1 MLYIKI
7 NSNALQFIDTRQFQ
21 RLRYLKQLGTLS
33 YIFHSAN
40 HTRFEHSIGVG
51 YLSGNLLLNLDENQ
65 TSSIISFQQPSLL
78 NSKTFFVFQSTVVTH
93 CLISSKIVGI

>member
-1 MLYIKI
+1 MINWDNVDQDYKIFEDPIHGYIKI

-51 YLSGNLLLNLDENQ
+51 YLSGNL
-65 TSSIISFQQPSLL
+65 FC
-78 NSKTFFVFQSTVVTH
+78 F
-93 CLISSKIVGI
+93 